1 MKHAMICIL
10 FFAAGT
16 AAHAASF
23 DCAKAAT
30 SIEKAICADDKIS
43 DLDGQ
48 LMQSYKKSMATS
60 ANADALRLEQR
71 SWLAN
76 VRNKCQDVACLK
88 LAYAGRIA
96 QLDGAATPAPALTAQ
111 NVPVASAIDQPKA
124 NEPLAVA
131 ATPSDIAQAS
141 VQPMAAPQ
149 PQKVEA
155 SSQVTTP
162 AKPAPVVEA
171 PAASPSSTNPGI
183 GITDLF
189 HVLFS
194 IGMIALVVGMVRPS
208 LAAKWVAVP
217 TRKKIFGLMLIYLI
231 PVAALSS
238 LTETPERKAYEASLR
253 AQKEAE
259 KVAKREERESK
270 SSPAHSGG
278 SRYQNNVNRFVAVV
292 HRAKKSGAMSR
303 NPSCGAVVESA
314 YGEYIGKME
323 RDLQQARRDDPRSE
337 RGLLRAVTDTAASQL
352 EMHISNIENLCNG
365 Q

>member
-1 MKHAMICIL
+1 ML
-10 FFAAGT
+10 FFTAGT

-30 SIEKAICADDKIS
+30 SIEKTICSDDRIS
-43 DLDGQ
+43 DLDSQ
-48 LMQSYKKSMATS
+48 LMQSYKKSMSTAD
-60 ANADALRLEQR
+60 NADALKLEQR
-71 SWLAN
+71 AWLAN
-76 VRNKCQDVACLK
+76 VRNKCQDAACLK
-88 LAYAGRIA
+88 LAYADRIA
-96 QLDGAATPAPALTAQ
+96 QLDGAATPAPALTTQ

-124 NEPLAVA
+124 NQPPAVA
-131 ATPSDIAQAS
+131 ATPSDMAQAS
-141 VQPMAAPQ
+141 VQPVAAPQ

-162 AKPAPVVEA
+162 AKPTPVVEA
-171 PAASPSSTNPGI
+171 PAASSSSTNPGM
-183 GITDLF
+183 GITDVF

-231 PVAALSS
+231 PVAALSR

-270 SSPAHSGG
+270 ASSARGGGG

-337 RGLLRAVTDTAASQL
+337 MGLLRAVTDTAASQL